1 MEGRRPIPDGAAA
14 GLVAGLAV
22 IVIFFLYDVVRMT
35 PLATPFE
42 MAGILFGTE
51 GPGTGLSGTGR
62 LAAIASALFR
72 MLAYTGFHFL
82 VFAALGATAV
92 AFFDRLKLPLNVV
105 TGGIYGLVV
114 CTAVL
119 YGAFWLVW
127 SGISAPSLTGV
138 MLANVVAGVVLALRL
153 QSPASTD
160 ST

>member
-1 MEGRRPIPDGAAA
+1 MEGRRPIPDGASA

-42 MAGILFGTE
+42 LAGILFGAE

-72 MLAYTGFHFL
+72 MLAYTGFHFA
-82 VFAALGATAV
+82 VFAALGAAAV

-114 CTAVL
+114 CTGVL
-119 YGAFWLVW
+119 YAAFWLVW
-127 SGISAPSLTGV
+127 SGVSAPSLTGV
-138 MLANVVAGVVLALRL
+138 LLANTVAGVVLALRL